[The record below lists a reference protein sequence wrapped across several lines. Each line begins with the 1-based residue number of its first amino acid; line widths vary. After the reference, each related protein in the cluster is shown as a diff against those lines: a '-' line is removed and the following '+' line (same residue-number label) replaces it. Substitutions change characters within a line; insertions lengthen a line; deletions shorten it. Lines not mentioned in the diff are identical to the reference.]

1 MANAHQPLII
11 SYFFGKWSNFGDV
24 VFALIPLPSE
34 TYFSMGFL
42 SAKCLFP
49 LGTEDNFSRGE
60 NSGGY
65 ISVWEKHG
73 RRTNTTWKFS
83 QYKVNKTPQF
93 SYHQTIKKHVQ
104 PTPQTTSGLLHE
116 IFGTHIPIHQPW
128 KPMYIATTVSIKKRA
143 PLKTKMDQKILPWKF
158 APPLK
163 KESV

>member
-143 PLKTKMDQKILPWKF
+143 PLKTKMDQKILP
-158 APPLK
+158 
-163 KESV
+163 